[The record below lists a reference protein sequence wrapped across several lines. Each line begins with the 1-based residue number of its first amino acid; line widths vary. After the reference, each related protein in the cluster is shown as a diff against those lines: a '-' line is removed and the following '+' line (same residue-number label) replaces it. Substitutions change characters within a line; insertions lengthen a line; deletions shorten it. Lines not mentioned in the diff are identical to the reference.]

1 VPEGA
6 RILVVEDE
14 EALADSVRYNLEREG
29 YGVSTAADGRR
40 AIERFRDDRPDL
52 VILDLMLPELSGLDV
67 CRLIRQESD
76 VPIIMVTAKVEEI
89 DRLLGLQVGADD
101 YVCKPFSPRE
111 LMLRIQ
117 AVLRRRRAVA
127 PAAPGLVLD
136 ANSREAR
143 IDGHAVTLTRSEFR
157 VLEVMVARPGVIF
170 SRAQLLDALD
180 HDALDTT
187 DRAMDTHIKHLRRKL
202 ATVAPTRE
210 WIESVYGVGY
220 RLTL

>member
-1 VPEGA
+1 MSA
-6 RILVVEDE
+6 TIWIVEDE
-14 EALADSVRYNLEREG
+14 RDLAGIIADFITAEGHHARVIGDGAQALAEF
-29 YGVSTAADGRR
+29 RR
-40 AIERFRDDRPDL
+40 APPDL
-52 VILDLMLPELSGLDV
+52 IVLDIMLPRLDGIAL
-67 CRLIRQESD
+67 CRALREVSD
-76 VPIIMVTAKVEEI
+76 VPIIMVTAKVDEI

-111 LMLRIQ
+111 LMLRIH
-117 AVLRRRRAVA
+117 AVLRRRRAAV
-127 PAAPGLVLD
+127 PATSGLVLD

-157 VLEVMVARPGVIF
+157 VLEVMAARPGVIF

-202 ATVAPTRE
+202 AAVAPTRE
-210 WIESVYGVGY
+210 FIESVYGVGY

>member
-1 VPEGA
+1 MSA
-6 RILVVEDE
+6 TIWIVEDE
-14 EALADSVRYNLEREG
+14 RDLAGIIADFITAEGHHARVIGDGAQALAEF
-29 YGVSTAADGRR
+29 RR
-40 AIERFRDDRPDL
+40 APPDL
-52 VILDLMLPELSGLDV
+52 IVLDIMLPRLDGIAL
-67 CRLIRQESD
+67 CRALREVSD
-76 VPIIMVTAKVEEI
+76 VPIIMVTAKVDEI

-111 LMLRIQ
+111 LMLRIH
-117 AVLRRRRAVA
+117 AVLRRRRAEV
-127 PAAPGLVLD
+127 PATPGLVLD

-157 VLEVMVARPGVIF
+157 VLEVMAARPGVIF

-202 ATVAPTRE
+202 AAVAPTRE
-210 WIESVYGVGY
+210 FIESVYGVGY

>member
-1 VPEGA
+1 MSA
-6 RILVVEDE
+6 TIWIVEDE
-14 EALADSVRYNLEREG
+14 HDLSGIIADFVRAEGHRSHAIGDGAQALAEF
-29 YGVSTAADGRR
+29 RR
-40 AIERFRDDRPDL
+40 APPDL
-52 VILDLMLPELSGLDV
+52 IVLDIMLPGLDGIAL
-67 CRLIRQESD
+67 CRALREVSD
-76 VPIIMVTAKVEEI
+76 VPIIMVTAKVDEI

-111 LMLRIQ
+111 LMLRIH
-117 AVLRRRRAVA
+117 AVLRRRRAA
-127 PAAPGLVLD
+127 MPGTPGLVLD

-157 VLEVMVARPGVIF
+157 VLEVMAARPGVIF

-202 ATVAPTRE
+202 AAVAPTRE
-210 WIESVYGVGY
+210 FIESVYGVGY

>member
-1 VPEGA
+1 MSA
-6 RILVVEDE
+6 TIWIVEDE
-14 EALADSVRYNLEREG
+14 RDLADIIADFVTAEGHRARVIGDGAQALAEF
-29 YGVSTAADGRR
+29 RR
-40 AIERFRDDRPDL
+40 APADL
-52 VILDLMLPELSGLDV
+52 IVLDIMLPRLDGIAL
-67 CRLIRQESD
+67 CRALREVSD
-76 VPIIMVTAKVEEI
+76 VPIIVVTAKVDEI

-111 LMLRIQ
+111 LMLRIH
-117 AVLRRRRAVA
+117 AVLRRRRAAV
-127 PAAPGLVLD
+127 PATPGLVLD

-157 VLEVMVARPGVIF
+157 VLEVMAARPGVIF

-202 ATVAPTRE
+202 AAVAPTRE
-210 WIESVYGVGY
+210 FIESVYGVGY

>member
-1 VPEGA
+1 MSA
-6 RILVVEDE
+6 TIWIVEDE
-14 EALADSVRYNLEREG
+14 RDLAGIIADFVTAEGHRARVISDGAQALAEFQ
-29 YGVSTAADGRR
+29 R
-40 AIERFRDDRPDL
+40 APPDL
-52 VILDLMLPELSGLDV
+52 IVLDIMLPGLDGIAL
-67 CRLIRQESD
+67 CRAVRESSD

-157 VLEVMVARPGVIF
+157 VLDLMAARPGVIF

-202 ATVAPTRE
+202 AALAPTRE
-210 WIESVYGVGY
+210 FIESVYGVGY